1 MGTHT
6 GAVALAAW
14 VLISA
19 AVPDLGLLGSLG
31 GSHNLELYEI
41 LRSLR
46 TNSSFLVKTV

>member
-41 LRSLR
+41 LL
-46 TNSSFLVKTV
+46 LP